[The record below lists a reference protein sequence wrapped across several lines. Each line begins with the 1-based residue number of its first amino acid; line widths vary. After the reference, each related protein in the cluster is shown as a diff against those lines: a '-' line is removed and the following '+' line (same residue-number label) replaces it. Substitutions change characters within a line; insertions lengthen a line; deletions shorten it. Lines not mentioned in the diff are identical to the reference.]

1 LTGENPTRRALIVTG
16 EASGDLHGANLIRAA
31 ALVDPGL
38 SFFGVGGKRMAEAG
52 CEILIPSEKLAV
64 MGLVEVLAN
73 IRVISRAMKE
83 LRAVLEGK
91 DRPDVLILI
100 DYPGFNLRLAAYAKK
115 AGVPVLYYISP
126 KVWAWRQ
133 GRVKRI
139 ASVVD
144 KLALIFPFEE
154 KYFQGLDVDVE
165 YVGNPLMD
173 EVQHLR
179 DRSEVLRQH
188 GIEETAPVVGLF
200 PGSRRNEIHYNFSTL
215 VRSAKWILREKPA
228 VQFLLPVAPS
238 LDREMFQALLA
249 EESLPVTLTDENI
262 YDVAHACDA
271 VICVSGTV
279 TLQTA
284 LADTPMAV
292 VYKMAPL
299 SFAVAKRLVKIAH
312 VSLVNI
318 VAEQAVV
325 KEFLQEE
332 ATAENI
338 GNEILRIL
346 DSQEYRDTIR
356 QGLSLVKEKIGSPG
370 CSARVAQMA
379 SAMSRGMGVSSS
391 PGRLCDH

>member
-1 LTGENPTRRALIVTG
+1 VTG

-52 CEILIPSEKLAV
+52 CDILIPSEKLAV

-179 DRSEVLRQH
+179 DRGEVLRQH
-188 GIEETAPVVGLF
+188 GIEETTAPVVGLF
-200 PGSRRNEIHYNFSTL
+200 PGSRRNEIRYNFSTL
-215 VRSAKWILREKPA
+215 VQSAKWILREKPA
-228 VQFLLPVAPS
+228 VRFLLPVAPS

-249 EESLPVTLTDENI
+249 EESLPVILTDENI

-325 KEFLQEE
+325 KEFLQDE
-332 ATAENI
+332 ATADKI

-346 DSQEYRDTIR
+346 DCPEYRDTIR
-356 QGLSLVKEKIGSPG
+356 QGLSLVKKKIGSPG

-391 PGRLCDH
+391 PGRLCDQ

>member
-1 LTGENPTRRALIVTG
+1 
-16 EASGDLHGANLIRAA
+16 
-31 ALVDPGL
+31 
-38 SFFGVGGKRMAEAG
+38 M
-52 CEILIPSEKLAV
+52 
-64 MGLVEVLAN
+64 
-73 IRVISRAMKE
+73 
-83 LRAVLEGK
+83 
-91 DRPDVLILI
+91 
-100 DYPGFNLRLAAYAKK
+100 
-115 AGVPVLYYISP
+115 
-126 KVWAWRQ
+126 
-133 GRVKRI
+133 
-139 ASVVD
+139 
-144 KLALIFPFEE
+144 
-154 KYFQGLDVDVE
+154 
-165 YVGNPLMD
+165 
-173 EVQHLR
+173 
-179 DRSEVLRQH
+179 
-188 GIEETAPVVGLF
+188 VGLF
-200 PGSRRNEIHYNFSTL
+200 PGSRRNEIRYNFSTL
-215 VRSAKWILREKPA
+215 VQSAKWILREKPA
-228 VQFLLPVAPS
+228 VRFLLPVAPS

-325 KEFLQEE
+325 KEFLQDE
-332 ATAENI
+332 ATADKI

-346 DSQEYRDTIR
+346 DCPEYRDTIR

-391 PGRLCDH
+391 PGSRITSYNVCYTKLLRIGHKAFQGTKIRPFHGS